1 MKRARVCL
9 CFFLFDLFYVL
20 SNRRRSRSRI
30 EEVYNNI
37 KFIRFLQ
44 HHLTEI
50 KLELAMRLR
59 GMKFI

>member
-9 CFFLFDLFYVL
+9 CVFLFDLCFC
-20 SNRRRSRSRI
+20 RRD
-30 EEVYNNI
+30 EEELNI